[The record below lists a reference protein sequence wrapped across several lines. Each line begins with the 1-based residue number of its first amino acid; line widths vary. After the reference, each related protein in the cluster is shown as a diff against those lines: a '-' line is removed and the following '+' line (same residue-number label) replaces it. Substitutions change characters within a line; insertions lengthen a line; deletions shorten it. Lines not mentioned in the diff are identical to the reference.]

1 MCTVDIGVMGQVW
14 FQPPMSEYPETYV
27 DFNTQ
32 HVCRN
37 FENVRKWA
45 EDHQIPADIPDG
57 FLEAPSEGDRVYHTI
72 P

>member
-1 MCTVDIGVMGQVW
+1 MFSAKSGGTVAS
-14 FQPPMSEYPETYV
+14 FV

-37 FENVRKWA
+37 FENVREWA
-45 EDHQIPADIPDG
+45 EERQLPVEVPYGI
-57 FLEAPSEGDRVYHTI
+57 LEAPSEGYKKI